1 MVAHNFTAHDF
12 MEMTHERGNGTAN
25 LLQFG
30 EGNFT
35 HLAILKRYRIARM
48 SVRTDG
54 IQTQQFS
61 RHMKTGH
68 LLTSI
73 FLKHTGLQKSA
84 TDGKQGLK
92 ARTSTMQ
99 VAASLNFPFIADD
112 ITQNLNFLIIKTDR
126 QTKLAQTASSAAGS
140 YVRDIEM
147 M

>member
-1 MVAHNFTAHDF
+1 VTWRIY
-12 MEMTHERGNGTAN
+12 EVVRKIYY
-25 LLQFG
+25 LKLQDLFSVS
-30 EGNFT
+30 
-35 HLAILKRYRIARM
+35 LV

-84 TDGKQGLK
+84 TNGKQGLK